1 MTEPNLTD
9 EQLETL
15 LDDLEIE
22 KAPDSLTHRL
32 MSIPET
38 EPAPA
43 GDGQNKGW
51 LPSWLPG
58 WVLGPAFAA
67 APLALF
73 VALMMQPRTPSDA
86 EVQQARQ
93 DLAVAFSYIQG
104 ASQYTGLQIQSVL
117 GEGLEKS
124 VTEPLSRHMPFTEQ
138 SRKETTS

>member
-1 MTEPNLTD
+1 MTQPTLTD

-15 LDDLEIE
+15 LNDLEIE
-22 KAPDSLTHRL
+22 KAPDSLTQRL
-32 MSIPET
+32 VAIPES

-43 GDGQNKGW
+43 SEGQGKSW

-58 WVLGPAFAA
+58 WVIGPAFAA

-104 ASQYTGLQIQSVL
+104 ASQYTGLQIQAVL

-124 VTEPLSRHMPFTEQ
+124 VTAPLSRHMPYTEQ